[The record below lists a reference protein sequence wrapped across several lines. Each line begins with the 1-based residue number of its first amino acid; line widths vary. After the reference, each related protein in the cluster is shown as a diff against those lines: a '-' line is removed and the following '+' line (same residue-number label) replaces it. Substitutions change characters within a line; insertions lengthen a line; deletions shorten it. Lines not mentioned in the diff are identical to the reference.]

1 MLKNNKFKVKLVFL
15 LVISFSENCYTDLC
29 QAQEFLPG
37 GGVLWSFFFC
47 KFYFV
52 YLISLNVQGDA
63 TDPRMNCV
71 TLMYFGMEHFY
82 LV

>member
-15 LVISFSENCYTDLC
+15 L
-29 QAQEFLPG
+29 QEFFPG
-37 GGVLWSFFFC
+37 GGVLWSFFLC

-82 LV
+82 LVLVIKHSLHIR